1 MNTSLNKTGFYVSLA
16 TGIITLITF
25 AVAIGTP
32 PLSGPF
38 CTGNCFEYPYSDIAS
53 RFPRDYYWMFG
64 AIVLSFS
71 YLMMMGVVH
80 QTTAPDKKLYSQIG
94 LQLATMASLVL
105 IVDYFLQLSV
115 IQASLLAG
123 ETEGIAQLSQF
134 NPHGIFIVLEEI
146 GFLLMIF
153 SFFALA
159 PAFKGHKALQW
170 TVSISFALAVL
181 SFILVSFQHGVERE
195 YRFEVIVISITW
207 LEVIVVSG
215 MLAGRYRKSQFTN

>member
-1 MNTSLNKTGFYVSLA
+1 MNTSLYKTGLYVSLA

-38 CTGNCFEYPYSDIAS
+38 CTGNCFEYPYTDIAS

-64 AIVLSFS
+64 AIVLSLS

-123 ETEGIAQLSQF
+123 ETEGIALLSQF
-134 NPHGIFIVLEEI
+134 NPHGIFIGLEEI
-146 GFLLMIF
+146 GFLLIIF
-153 SFFALA
+153 SLFALA
-159 PAFKGHKALQW
+159 PALKGHKALQW
-170 TVSISFALAVL
+170 TVRISFALAVL
-181 SFILVSFQHGVERE
+181 SFILVSFQHGIERE
-195 YRFEVIVISITW
+195 YRFEVIIISITW
-207 LEVIVVSG
+207 LEVMVVSG